1 MKMVEYLRKEKV
13 ISEDLL
19 QEFQSATQFLNSR
32 RADVDQIN

>member
-19 QEFQSATQFLNSR
+19 QEFQSATRFLDSR
-32 RADVDQIN
+32 RGEVDTIN